1 MPGIITCLT
10 AAVKSFPPHM
20 PSPSPHSRSQDQ
32 SYVILAGDIGGT
44 KSNLA
49 TFAVKDGAFTML
61 RNKRFPSASY
71 AGLNAIVREFL
82 EDEKSPVLAAC
93 FGVPGP
99 VKHGRAKPTNL
110 TWGVDAKEIS
120 EEFNIRYVE
129 ILNDL
134 AANACGISELKPSDF
149 AVIQAGDPEAEG
161 NRCIVSPGT
170 GLGEAGL
177 FWDGRRHHVWACEGG
192 HTDFGPR
199 NDLEI
204 ALLEYLIKL
213 YGHVS
218 YERIASGMGI
228 ENIYKFLRDTG
239 RGKEN
244 AVVAA
249 ELKKEDAGFVISH
262 HAEVGDCTMC
272 VQTIEMFLG
281 VLGAEAGNMALKAMA
296 TGGVYLGGGI
306 PAKMLT
312 HLKSVAFTHPFN
324 DKGRLSGLMQSMPVK
339 VILNDQAA
347 LLGAARHA
355 LNVAMS

>member
-1 MPGIITCLT
+1 MSD
-10 AAVKSFPPHM
+10 KS
-20 PSPSPHSRSQDQ
+20 
-32 SYVILAGDIGGT
+32 YLILAGDIGGT

-49 TFAVKDGAFTML
+49 TFRMVADKLTMEQ
-61 RNKRFPSASY
+61 NQRFPSAGY
-71 AGLNAIVREFL
+71 PGLNAIIREFL
-82 EDEKSPVLAAC
+82 EKETRPVMAAC

-110 TWGVDAKEIS
+110 SWGVDAAEIS
-120 EEFNIRYVE
+120 QEFNIAHVS

-134 AANACGISELKPSDF
+134 AANAHGIAELKPEDF
-149 AVIQAGDPEAEG
+149 AIIQPGDPEAEG

-177 FWDGRRHHVWACEGG
+177 YWDGRRHHVWACEGG

-204 ALLEYLIKL
+204 ELLEYLIKQ

-218 YERIASGMGI
+218 YERLASGMGI

-239 RGKEN
+239 RGKELPEI
-244 AVVAA
+244 AA
-249 ELKKEDAGFVISH
+249 KMKTGDVGVIVSH
-262 HAEVGDCTMC
+262 YAESGLCSMC
-272 VQTIEMFLG
+272 VQTIEIFLG
-281 VLGAEAGNMALKAMA
+281 CLGAEAGNMALKSMA

-312 HLKSVAFTHPFN
+312 QIKSVAFTHAFN

-347 LLGAARHA
+347 LLGAARYA
-355 LNVAMS
+355 LEGARLV

>member
-1 MPGIITCLT
+1 MPD
-10 AAVKSFPPHM
+10 KSHI
-20 PSPSPHSRSQDQ
+20 
-32 SYVILAGDIGGT
+32 ILAGDIGGT
-44 KSNLA
+44 KSNI
-49 TFAVKDGAFTML
+49 AVFNVVADTL
-61 RNKRFPSASY
+61 TIESNKRFPSASY
-71 AGLNAIVREFL
+71 PGLNAILREFL
-82 EDEKSPVLAAC
+82 EKEKRPILAAC

-110 TWGVDAKEIS
+110 SWGVDAAEIS
-120 EEFNIRYVE
+120 SEFGIPYVT

-134 AANACGISELKPSDF
+134 AANAYGISQLKPADF

-177 FWDGRRHHVWACEGG
+177 YWDGRRYHVWACEGG

-199 NDLEI
+199 NDLEV
-204 ALLEYLIKL
+204 ALLEYLIKQ

-239 RGKEN
+239 RGKELPKI
-244 AVVAA
+244 A
-249 ELKKEDAGFVISH
+249 EEMKTGDAGVIISKY
-262 HAEVGDCTMC
+262 AENGLCAMC
-272 VQTIEMFLG
+272 VQAIEIFLG
-281 VLGAEAGNMALKAMA
+281 CLGAEAGNMALKSMA

-306 PAKMLT
+306 PAKL
-312 HLKSVAFTHPFN
+312 LSQVKSIAFTHAFN
-324 DKGRLSGLMQSMPVK
+324 DKGRLSGLMASMPVK

-347 LLGAARHA
+347 LLGAARYA
-355 LNVAMS
+355 FDGAQA